1 MDYSLN
7 NISSTKRRRNFIS
20 NMNGDVE
27 SNVETNFDSE
37 QLKKL
42 MKEVQELK
50 TIVQSLFDCKKKPDN
65 ENILSTLGISNE
77 SRKRSATQS
86 SFHPECP
93 PPIAPVQNHISSSL
107 LQFPWSL
114 LQGTIP
120 CASPNNLNLAMM
132 DSLNFDGT
140 SNTAS
145 NISGGRWNSPTLLES
160 VRKIETN
167 SINSGDN
174 SMPDSLNYDGTDIT
188 SSTQSNNTHQMLLM
202 MNRNNI
208 QNQNLLSSMS
218 VSQVASDLAKVG
230 TSGSLQQLVQQIQQQ
245 QAAAAAVAAVT
256 AATQS
261 QTSPTSQV
269 QTATQHLSSIA
280 PVVTAAL
287 TNPSLFFPLS
297 IQSNNNNHLI
307 QNNGRLLTATPHQN
321 NSCGSN
327 SSSSISSIS
336 SNNTTPIVVPE
347 KKKQVSDDFVKIIR
361 QNDLSEDRIS
371 RIEIP
376 VKEALLVDSS
386 FRPSSEQQI
395 IQIVLKNKK
404 VEELEISEVMTQLC
418 KKLAEKRVFGSKLMA
433 QTTVAG
439 PNHSTYNNL
448 PIEGIIYI
456 QHVCRKVLGAKVR
469 SEDEFWDVFR
479 DAMRKLAARCR
490 RVRHA
495 RKTKSVLENSISM
508 KKEASS
514 DSSGDSTSDNH
525 LNSSGDSSSTLL
537 LPTLAQIC

>member
-1 MDYSLN
+1 MDYSSIN
-7 NISSTKRRRNFIS
+7 DISSTKKRKNFIS
-20 NMNGDVE
+20 DENNDVE
-27 SNVETNFDSE
+27 TNVETNFDSE
-37 QLKKL
+37 QIKKL

-50 TIVQSLFDCKKKPDN
+50 TIVQSLFEYKKKPDT
-65 ENILSTLGISNE
+65 ENILQSLGLSSE
-77 SRKRSATQS
+77 SRKRSIQQT
-86 SFHPECP
+86 FHPECP
-93 PPIAPVQNHISSSL
+93 PPIAPVQNQISSSL

-120 CASPNNLNLAMM
+120 CASPNHISLAML
-132 DSLNFDGT
+132 DSLSLDAT
-140 SNTAS
+140 SAS
-145 NISGGRWNSPTLLES
+145 NIPGARWNSPTLLES
-160 VRKIETN
+160 VRKIESN
-167 SINSGDN
+167 SINPGDN
-174 SMPDSLNYDGTDIT
+174 SMIDSLSYDGTDMT
-188 SSTQSNNTHQMLLM
+188 SSSTNNTHQMLLM

-208 QNQNLLSSMS
+208 QNQNILNSMS
-218 VSQVASDLAKVG
+218 VSQAANDLAKVG

-245 QAAAAAVAAVT
+245 QVVAAAAAAVT

-269 QTATQHLSSIA
+269 QTATQHFSSIA

-297 IQSNNNNHLI
+297 VTSNGGNHHI
-307 QNNGRLLTATPHQN
+307 HNNGRLLTSTPHQN
-321 NSCGSN
+321 TSCGSN

-336 SNNTTPIVVPE
+336 SNNTTPIVPE

-371 RIEIP
+371 KIEIP
-376 VKEALLVDSS
+376 VREALKVDPA
-386 FRPSSEQQI
+386 FRSSSEQQI
-395 IQIVLKNKK
+395 IQIVLKNKR
-404 VEELEISEVMTQLC
+404 VEELDISEVMTQLC

-456 QHVCRKVLGAKVR
+456 QHVCRKVLGRKVS
-469 SEDEFWDVFR
+469 SEDQFWDVFR

-495 RKTKSVLENSISM
+495 RKTKSVLENSLSI

-514 DSSGDSTSDNH
+514 DSSGDSVSDNH
-525 LNSSGDSSSTLL
+525 LNSSGDSSSALL
-537 LPTLAQIC
+537 LPTLTQIC

>member
-7 NISSTKRRRNFIS
+7 DIPSTKRRRNFIS
-20 NMNGDVE
+20 NMNNNVK
-27 SNVETNFDSE
+27 SNVETNLDSE
-37 QLKKL
+37 QLQKL

-50 TIVQSLFDCKKKPDN
+50 TIVQSLFEYKKKPDT
-65 ENILSTLGISNE
+65 ESILSSLGISTE
-77 SRKRSATQS
+77 SRKRSANQS
-86 SFHPECP
+86 SFHSECP

-120 CASPNNLNLAMM
+120 CASPNNLNLAMI
-132 DSLNFDGT
+132 DSLTFDGT
-140 SNTAS
+140 TSS
-145 NISGGRWNSPTLLES
+145 NIPGARWNSPTLLES
-160 VRKIETN
+160 VRKIESN

-174 SMPDSLNYDGTDIT
+174 SMPDSLSYDNTDIT
-188 SSTQSNNTHQMLLM
+188 SPTSSTNTHQMLLM

-208 QNQNLLSSMS
+208 QNQNLLNSMS
-218 VSQVASDLAKVG
+218 VSQAASDLAKVG
-230 TSGSLQQLVQQIQQQ
+230 TSGSLQQLVQQIQQHQ
-245 QAAAAAVAAVT
+245 AVAAAAAAVT

-297 IQSNNNNHLI
+297 VQSNNNNHLI
-307 QNNGRLLTATPHQN
+307 KNNGRLLTATPHQN

-495 RKTKSVLENSISM
+495 RKTKSVLENSISI

-514 DSSGDSTSDNH
+514 DSSGDSVSDNH

-537 LPTLAQIC
+537 LPTLTQIC